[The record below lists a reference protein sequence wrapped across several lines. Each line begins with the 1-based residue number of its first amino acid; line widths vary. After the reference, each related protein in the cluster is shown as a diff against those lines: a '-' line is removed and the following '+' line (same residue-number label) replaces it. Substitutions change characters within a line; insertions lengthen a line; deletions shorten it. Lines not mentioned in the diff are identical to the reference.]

1 MLHGFFMEPFR
12 TRKHCI
18 DCYGLAQQKHTIGA
32 NSCSV
37 SVCESLKRSAV
48 LIIALKVYD
57 FFLNLEWETRDE
69 KWDII

>member
-1 MLHGFFMEPFR
+1 MEPFR

-37 SVCESLKRSAV
+37 SVCESSKRSAV